1 MPAAL
6 REHPMPDHP
15 PTRILVVD
23 DEARQMT
30 ALCETLRDHGYETTG
45 YSSSAAALAALRE
58 SKFDLLLTD
67 LMMPEM
73 DGIAFLRAAREIDG
87 DLVGIMMTGHGTIDS
102 AIEAMKAGAL
112 DYILKPFKL
121 SVVLPVLSRALTV
134 QRLRLENAALER
146 RVRQRTS
153 ELEAANKE
161 LEAFAYS
168 VSHDLRA
175 PLRHIDAFTHRLL
188 KDYGPQLPPG
198 ANDLVQRVCHSAQR
212 LGLLIDDLLNLSRF
226 SRQPLAKR
234 TVNLASLVDQAL
246 NELEGEREG
255 RQVEIRRGHLPECL
269 GDASLLRQVFINL
282 LANALKFTRK
292 REQAIVEIDCQEQ
305 SGELLCTVRDN
316 GAGFDMQYAGKLFG
330 VFQRLHPSEE
340 FEGTGVGLS
349 IVDRII
355 NRHGGRIWAQAEVDK
370 GATFH
375 FTLPCA
381 PKG

>member
-1 MPAAL
+1 
-6 REHPMPDHP
+6 MPDHP
-15 PTRILVVD
+15 LTRILVVD

-30 ALCETLRDHGYETTG
+30 ALCDTLRDHGYETAG
-45 YSSSAAALAALRE
+45 YSSSTAALAALKE

-73 DGIAFLRAAREIDG
+73 DGIALLRAAHEIDG
-87 DLVGIMMTGHGTIDS
+87 DLVGIMMTGHGTIDT

-134 QRLRLENAALER
+134 QRLRLENADLER
-146 RVRQRTS
+146 RVRERTA

-161 LEAFAYS
+161 LEAFSYS

-175 PLRHIDAFTHRLL
+175 PLRHIDGFAQRLVKDYADQLPPPAHRLL
-188 KDYGPQLPPG
+188 E
-198 ANDLVQRVCHSAQR
+198 RVCHGAQR

-234 TVNLASLVDQAL
+234 NVNLASLVEQVL
-246 NELEGEREG
+246 GELHSEREG
-255 RQVEIRRGHLPECL
+255 RQVEIHLGHLPECL
-269 GDASLLRQVFINL
+269 GDASLLKQVFINL
-282 LANALKFTRK
+282 LSNALKFTRK
-292 REQAIVEIDCQEQ
+292 REPAIIEIECQAQP
-305 SGELLCTVRDN
+305 GELMFTIRDN

-330 VFQRLHPSEE
+330 VFQRLHSTEE

-349 IVDRII
+349 IVHRII
-355 NRHGGRIWAQAEVDK
+355 HRHGGRTWAEAETNK
-370 GATFH
+370 GATFR
-375 FTLPCA
+375 FTLPLPA
-381 PKG
+381 SA